1 MIVGDNKSKFLHFA
15 KSIYDNYQ
23 LRIFTSLNW
32 NFEYEII

>member
-15 KSIYDNYQ
+15 KCIYDNYQ

-32 NFEYEII
+32 NFEYEMI